1 MLDNTLS
8 HAPSLAIAGLRAII
22 GMIFLSAGVS
32 KLLRRTSLERMMHLH
47 GLHHPLSAR
56 FAAGGLAAAEILI
69 GLVMLLGWTREMVAI
84 SALAAIALLLLFGAL
99 AARLA
104 RRGQPFECRCGPLL
118 ASHTSGTAVAIR
130 NLVLAGAAL
139 AIVGSGPDSD
149 GSMAWTGL

>member
-1 MLDNTLS
+1 MLDDALL

-47 GLHHPLSAR
+47 GLRHPLVVAL
-56 FAAGGLAAAEILI
+56 AAGGLATAEILI

-84 SALAAIALLLLFGAL
+84 GALAAVALLLLFGAL
-99 AARLA
+99 AGRLA
-104 RRGQPFECRCGPLL
+104 QRGQPFECRCSPLL

-139 AIVGSGPDSD
+139 AIVGSGPVSD
-149 GSMAWTGL
+149 GSMAWTRL